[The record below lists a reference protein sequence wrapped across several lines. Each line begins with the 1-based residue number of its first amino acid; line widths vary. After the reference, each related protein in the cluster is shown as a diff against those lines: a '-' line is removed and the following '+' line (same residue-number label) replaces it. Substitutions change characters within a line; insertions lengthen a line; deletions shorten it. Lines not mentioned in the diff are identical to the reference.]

1 MAPLQSKNDIAIID
15 PFKRNMGPPHIETM
29 YGCVVRFSKS
39 GGCRGTVNTEPKLVP
54 IHNVGTGVVGSVKKK
69 HEYT

>member
-1 MAPLQSKNDIAIID
+1 
-15 PFKRNMGPPHIETM
+15 MGPPHIETM